1 MDGKE
6 LWAEA
11 LALAKPCVRLSALP
25 SGRPPVGCF
34 RGPALPGSPLAF
46 EHQLS
51 FDLSVLPDAQSS
63 PSLSGTLT
71 LHSGDD
77 AEGEPSTVAIL
88 PGTFDFASRP
98 SASEVTLTHAHL
110 ARKNDDGRRVEWA
123 GLEASSVLL
132 YAYPDRSL
140 PTVSDLLQYG
150 SPKLHAWLAS
160 FGWKPSDR
168 YNGNLDKRTPLAA
181 EYNAA
186 WWKDV
191 EGKREQPRT
200 LWWLPKERTFAVVGG
215 WLNYLADE
223 EFPSREPLLTLFAG
237 EEPRRHVFVVDG
249 QLQTLDEI
257 T

>member
-6 LWAEA
+6 LWEEA
-11 LALAKPCVRLSALP
+11 LALAKPCVRLSSLP
-25 SGRPPVGCF
+25 TERPPVGCF
-34 RGPALPGSPLAF
+34 RGPALSGSPLALA
-46 EHQLS
+46 HQLS
-51 FDLSVLPDAQSS
+51 VDLSVVPEALRQ
-63 PSLSGTLT
+63 PSLRGTLT
-71 LHSGDD
+71 LHTGDE

-88 PGTFDFASRP
+88 PERFDFTLRP
-98 SASEVTLTHAHL
+98 VANEVARTHAHL
-110 ARKNDDGRRVEWA
+110 IRKNDDGQRVEWE
-123 GLEASSVLL
+123 GLEINSVPL

-150 SPKLHAWLAS
+150 SPRLHAWLES
-160 FGWKPSDR
+160 LGWKPSYR

-186 WWKDV
+186 WWKDI
-191 EGKREQPRT
+191 EGEREQPRT
-200 LWWLPKERTFAVVGG
+200 MWWLPKARTFAVLGG
-215 WLNYLADE
+215 WLNYLMDE

-249 QLQTLDEI
+249 ELRTLDEI